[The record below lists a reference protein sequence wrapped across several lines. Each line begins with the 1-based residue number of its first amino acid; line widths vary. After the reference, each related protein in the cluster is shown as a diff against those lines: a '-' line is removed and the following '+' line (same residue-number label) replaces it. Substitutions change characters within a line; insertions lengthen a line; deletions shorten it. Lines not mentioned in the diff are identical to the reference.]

1 LKPKGGKRPGAGRPK
16 GCKNR
21 KTEER
26 LEHLKLLAAAGITP
40 LEYML
45 ATLRDP
51 KEEPDRRLDAAKSAA
66 PYVHPRLA
74 QTDISVSGDLRFLT
88 DQAIEDELGDLL
100 KDPEIADVVARASR
114 KG

>member
-1 LKPKGGKRPGAGRPK
+1 MKPKGGKRPGAGRPK
-16 GCKNR
+16 GVKNR

-26 LEHLKLLAAAGITP
+26 LEHLKQLAAAGITP

-45 ATLRDP
+45 SVMRDP
-51 KEEPDRRLDAAKSAA
+51 EQLADARLDAAKSAA

-74 QTDISVSGDLRFLT
+74 QTDISVSADLRFLT